1 MPGFFG
7 IHGKNK
13 TNRSLSVEQRKN
25 IVIGQI
31 NTETLFIERRTVD
44 KFLDD
49 KIFYDDADYTVV
61 TEGVLLNSLDLVAKY
76 RQADLKETIVSMYET
91 NGETFFNEFRG
102 SFSGI
107 FRDKKRDIT
116 LIFTDHIGSK
126 QVFYSKVNEQFV
138 FGSEIN
144 FIVDFYRNNDQ
155 AYHLNKNAAYFL
167 LTYGF
172 MVEEHTLFQEI
183 KKLVAGHYIKMAGQ
197 NTEIIRYH
205 LLDNTPNYN
214 RSEEETIEGIDR
226 LFRQA
231 IKRAFEKDREYGY
244 KHLAGLSG
252 GLDSRMTTWVAN
264 DMGYGDQIVNY
275 TFSQTD
281 YLDETI
287 PKAIAA
293 DLKHEWIFK
302 ALDNGLFLKD
312 IDDTVRINSGG
323 ALYYGLAHGKSCLDL
338 MDKSKFGIV
347 HTGMLGDVIIG
358 TFYSSLDKDKEFEVT
373 DGTYSKVLAKK
384 LDKSMF
390 SSNYKNE
397 EIFKFYA
404 RGFTGANQGLLVP
417 QEFGE
422 SYSPFY
428 DLEFLEY
435 CLTIPVELRFNHKI
449 YKQWIIHKYP
459 KAANYVWEKTG
470 GKITDKS
477 VNILGRNILL
487 SKLPKKI
494 MDFGLKKV
502 GLTRSSSNTK
512 KHMNPLDYWYNTN
525 DDLREYLNNYF
536 EENSALLDFDSDLKT
551 DCADMFANYTN
562 IEKNQV
568 LTLLG
573 VMKKYFVHTKYGS

>member
-7 IHGKNK
+7 VYGN
-13 TNRSLSVEQRKN
+13 NDADRLLSSEQRGN
-25 IVIGQI
+25 IIVDQI
-31 NTETLFIERRTVD
+31 ESEELFLERRTVN
-44 KFLDD
+44 KFLND
-49 KIFYDDADYTVV
+49 KVFYDDEHYTVV
-61 TEGVLLNSLDLVAKY
+61 TEGVLLNSLDMKTKY
-76 RQADLKETIVSMYET
+76 GQKDLKGTVIHMYES
-91 NGETFFNEFRG
+91 NGETFFEEFRG
-102 SFSGI
+102 SFSGL
-107 FRDKKRDIT
+107 FRDKKLDIT

-126 QVFYSKVNEQFV
+126 QIFYSKVNDQFV

-144 FIVDFYRNNDQ
+144 FIVDFYRNNDKV
-155 AYHLNKNAAYFL
+155 YHLNKNAAYFL

-183 KKLVAGHYIKMAGQ
+183 KKLIAGHYIKMTGQ

-205 LLDNTPNYN
+205 LLDNSPNYN
-214 RSEEETIEGIDR
+214 RNEEETIEGIDKF
-226 LFRQA
+226 FRQA

-244 KHLAGLSG
+244 KHLVGLSG

-275 TFSQTD
+275 TFSQSD
-281 YLDETI
+281 YLDESI
-287 PKAIAA
+287 PKRIVA
-293 DLKHEWIFK
+293 DLKHDWIFK

-312 IDDTVRINSGG
+312 IDDTVRICSGG

-338 MDKSKFGIV
+338 IDKSRFGIV
-347 HTGMLGDVIIG
+347 HTGMLGDVVIG
-358 TFYSSLDKDKEFEVT
+358 TFYSSMDKDKVFQVT
-373 DGTYSKVLAKK
+373 DGTYSKVLVNR

-390 SSNYKNE
+390 STNYKNE
-397 EIFKFYA
+397 EIFKFYT
-404 RGFTGANQGLLVP
+404 RGFNGANQGLLVV

-449 YKQWIIHKYP
+449 YKKWIIKKYP
-459 KAANYVWEKTG
+459 NAANYVWEKTG

-477 VNILGRNILL
+477 VNILGKNILL

-494 MDFGLKKV
+494 IDFVLKRIGVKR
-502 GLTRSSSNTK
+502 LLLNTK
-512 KHMNPLDYWYNTN
+512 NHMNPLDYWYNN
-525 DDLREYLNNYF
+525 NQNLKKYLDNYF
-536 EENSALLDFDSDLKT
+536 HQNIGLLEFEQSLKK
-551 DCADMFANYTN
+551 DCSEMYIHNAF

-568 LTLLG
+568 LTLLSIIKIFAL
-573 VMKKYFVHTKYGS
+573 KK

>member
-7 IHGKNK
+7 IHGKNEI
-13 TNRSLSVEQRKN
+13 NGSLSVEQRKN
-25 IVIGQI
+25 IVVDQI
-31 NTETLFIERRTVD
+31 NLDNLFIERRTVD
-44 KFLDD
+44 KFLND
-49 KIFYDDADYTVV
+49 KIFFDDTDYTIV
-61 TEGVLLNSLDLVAKY
+61 TEGVLLNSLELIAKY
-76 RQADLKETIVSMYET
+76 RQSNLKETIVAMYES
-91 NGETFFNEFRG
+91 NGETFFKEFRG
-102 SFSGI
+102 SFSGL
-107 FRDKKRDIT
+107 FRDKKNNKT

-126 QVFYSKVNEQFV
+126 QIFYSKVNERFV

-144 FIVDFYRNNDQ
+144 FIVDFYKNNQ
-155 AYHLNKNAAYFL
+155 HKCSLNTNAAYFL

-172 MVEEHTLFQEI
+172 MVEEHTLFSEI
-183 KKLVAGHYIKMAGQ
+183 KKLVAGHYIKL
-197 NTEIIRYH
+197 TDDKFEIIKYH
-205 LLDNTPNYN
+205 QLDNTPNYGQ
-214 RSEEETIEGIDR
+214 SEKEIIERIDH

-231 IKRAFEKDREYGY
+231 VKRAFEKDREYGY
-244 KHLAGLSG
+244 KHLVGLSG

-264 DMGYGDQIVNY
+264 DMGYGYQIVNY
-275 TFSQTD
+275 TFSQSD

-312 IDDTVRINSGG
+312 IDDTVRICSGG

-338 MDKSKFGIV
+338 IDKSQFGIV

-397 EIFKFYA
+397 EIFKFYT
-404 RGFTGANQGLLVP
+404 RGFTGANQGILVH
-417 QEFGE
+417 QEFSE

-449 YKQWIIHKYP
+449 YKQWIINKYP
-459 KAANYVWEKTG
+459 KAADYVWEKTG

-477 VNILGRNILL
+477 VNIFGRNVLL
-487 SKLPKKI
+487 SKLPSKI
-494 MDFGLKKV
+494 FWYLLK
-502 GLTRSSSNTK
+502 RIRIEHSSQNSK
-512 KHMNPLDYWYNTN
+512 KHMNPLDYWYRTN
-525 DDLREYLNNYF
+525 SDLRTYLDMYF
-536 EENSALLDFDSDLKT
+536 DDNIDLLSFDNELKN
-551 DCADMFANYTN
+551 DCTTMYKNHSN

-568 LTLLG
+568 ITLLG
-573 VMKKYFVHTKYGS
+573 VMKRYFQR

>member
-7 IHGKNK
+7 IHGINE

-25 IVIGQI
+25 IVVDQI
-31 NTETLFIERRTVD
+31 NLKTLFIERQTVD

-49 KIFYDDADYTVV
+49 KIFFDDADYTIV
-61 TEGVLLNSLDLVAKY
+61 TEGVLLNSLQLIAKY
-76 RQADLKETIVSMYET
+76 RQDSLKETIVTMYES

-102 SFSGI
+102 SFSG
-107 FRDKKRDIT
+107 FFWDKKNNVT

-126 QVFYSKVNEQFV
+126 QVFYSSVNDDFV
-138 FGSEIN
+138 FGSNIN
-144 FIVDFYRNNDQ
+144 FIVDFYKNNQ
-155 AYHLNKNAAYFL
+155 QKYSLNINAAYFL

-172 MVEEHTLFQEI
+172 MVEEHTLFSEI
-183 KKLVAGHYIKMAGQ
+183 KKLVAGHYIKLTD
-197 NTEIIRYH
+197 NKFEIIKYH
-205 LLDNTPNYN
+205 QLDNTPNYGQ
-214 RSEEETIEGIDR
+214 SEEEIIERIDY

-244 KHLAGLSG
+244 KHLVGLSG

-275 TFSQTD
+275 TFSQSD

-312 IDDTVRINSGG
+312 IDDTIRINSGG

-338 MDKSKFGIV
+338 IDKSKFGIV

-373 DGTYSKVLAKK
+373 DGMYSKVLANR

-390 SSNYKNE
+390 SLEYINE
-397 EIFKFYA
+397 EIFKFYT
-404 RGFTGANQGLLVP
+404 RGFTGANQGILVH
-417 QEFGE
+417 QEFSE

-449 YKQWIIHKYP
+449 YKQWIIKKYP
-459 KAANYVWEKTG
+459 KAANYVWEKIG
-470 GKITDKS
+470 GKITGKS
-477 VNILGRNILL
+477 VNILGRNVLF
-487 SKLPKKI
+487 SKLPSKI
-494 MDFGLKKV
+494 FWYVLKRI
-502 GLTRSSSNTK
+502 GIEHSSQNSK

-525 DDLREYLNNYF
+525 DDLQEYLNHYF
-536 EENSALLDFDSDLKT
+536 ELNIDLLDFNNELKE
-551 DCADMFANYTN
+551 DCINMFNNHTN

-568 LTLLG
+568 ITLLG
-573 VMKKYFVHTKYGS
+573 VMKRYFQR